1 MSERTR
7 HTKPIPFPITK
18 LTCSKQH
25 EKVVSTT
32 AKAVTLK
39 QKREK
44 SWQLKTS
51 HNTTQNN
58 TIMAEKRKPRFRIFR
73 KIRTLNE
80 SETPIRE
87 KTIKQTPPWIPKE
100 TKTKLWIGGKSLPC
114 SARGIL
120 EGGELGEESRWRQGP
135 WCSPKVQSFGYLFH
149 NKNEEIKQKKR
160 VSLRVEWTFTRVLY
174 CYAEMKK
181 REKVCES

>member
-18 LTCSKQH
+18 LTCSNKH

-32 AKAVTLK
+32 AKTVTLN
-39 QKREK
+39 QKRGKIVTTEN
-44 SWQLKTS
+44 
-51 HNTTQNN
+51 NTQHKHKHKPKQH

-135 WCSPKVQSFGYLFH
+135 WCSSKVQSFGYLFH
-149 NKNEEIKQKKR
+149 NKNEERK
-160 VSLRVEWTFTRVLY
+160 
-174 CYAEMKK
+174 
-181 REKVCES
+181 